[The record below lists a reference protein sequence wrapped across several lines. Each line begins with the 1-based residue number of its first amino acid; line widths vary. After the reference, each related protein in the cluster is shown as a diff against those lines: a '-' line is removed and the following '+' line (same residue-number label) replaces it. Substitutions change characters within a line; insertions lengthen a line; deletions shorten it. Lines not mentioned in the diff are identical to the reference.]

1 MNADVAVVT
10 QTYNGY
16 RNLLGCDD
24 ADPPSACDVE
34 VRFTAQVSRT
44 GAKDMVFGQLISA
57 FEMASRSPIIVAAN
71 LSSPEDAP
79 TSINNYTLH
88 MEMLDFL
95 HHEYTATGSSPL
107 HITLHAGELTPEV
120 LPVGSDANTFH
131 IRQAIELGHAERI
144 GHGLDVLSETDSA
157 GLLAEMRDRGV
168 MVEVCLSSNTQ
179 ILEVSGPE
187 HPLST
192 YFDEG
197 IPLALATDDQGV
209 SRSSMAGEYARAAL
223 DQMLGYRRLKTM
235 ARTSLEHAFVPGDS
249 LWVSP
254 VDALP
259 VDACAATADDFVGEA
274 PRPACEA
281 FLATSEKARL
291 QWALE
296 GRFLAFE
303 RQQ

>member
-1 MNADVAVVT
+1 MAVVT

-95 HHEYTATGSSPL
+95 HDQYVGNSPL

-131 IRQAIELGHAERI
+131 IRQAIDLGHAERI

-157 GLLAEMRDRGV
+157 GLLADMKEQGV
-168 MVEVCLSSNTQ
+168 MVEVCLSSNVQ
-179 ILEVSGPE
+179 ILEVSGPA
-187 HPLST
+187 HPLAT
-192 YFDEG
+192 YMDSEVPVA
-197 IPLALATDDQGV
+197 IATDDQGV
-209 SRSSMAGEYARAAL
+209 SRSSMAGEYARAVL
-223 DQMLGYRRLKTM
+223 DQGLRYRQLKTM
-235 ARTSLEHAFVPGDS
+235 ARNSLEHAFLPGES
-249 LWVSP
+249 LWSSVT
-254 VDALP
+254 DAEPIL
-259 VDACAATADDFVGEA
+259 DCAATETDLTGET
-274 PRPACEA
+274 PSPTCEA
-281 FLATSEKARL
+281 FLDGSEKARL

-303 RQQ
+303 QLQ